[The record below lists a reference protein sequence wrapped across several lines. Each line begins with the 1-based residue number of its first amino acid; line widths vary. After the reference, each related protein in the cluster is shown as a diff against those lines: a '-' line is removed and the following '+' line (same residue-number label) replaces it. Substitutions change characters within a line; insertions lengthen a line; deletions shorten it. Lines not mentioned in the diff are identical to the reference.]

1 MIEFVKERKEKRPFE
16 NISIKNK
23 EKFKNADRVAE
34 ENYRKK
40 ENWKTSFKELKLN
53 YNEPT
58 VFKQPKELEYLF
70 GNEMHRHGD
79 D

>member
-40 ENWKTSFKELKLN
+40 
-53 YNEPT
+53 
-58 VFKQPKELEYLF
+58 
-70 GNEMHRHGD
+70 
-79 D
+79 